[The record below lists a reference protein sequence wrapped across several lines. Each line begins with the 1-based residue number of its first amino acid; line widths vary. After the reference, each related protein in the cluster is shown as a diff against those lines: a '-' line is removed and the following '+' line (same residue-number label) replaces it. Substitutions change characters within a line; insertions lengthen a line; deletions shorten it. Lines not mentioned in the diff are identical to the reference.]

1 MANIDEKIT
10 NENVQVYRF
19 KFTLD
24 IMNMLHEFAQIHKYD
39 DKETYKEAWEN
50 WTKENEKIIQE
61 EETRITNLGWSG
73 DIKNKMYKSA
83 KYYFRN
89 KTNEKKEPKKRK
101 KYTRVTIDLRM
112 SIDRHIN
119 SSIKDDTYKPSDGLN
134 NFYEQ
139 FREIINDE
147 YESLSKLGISKKD
160 VDDKIKKTYKNRY
173 FQIIKKIKK

>member
-1 MANIDEKIT
+1 MENNGEIVKK
-10 NENVQVYRF
+10 ENVQVYRF

-61 EETRITNLGWSG
+61 EENRITTLGWSG

-89 KTNEKKEPKKRK
+89 KTKEEKEPKKRK

-112 SIDRHIN
+112 AIDRHIY
-119 SSIKDDTYKPSDGLN
+119 SSIKEETYKPSDGLN
-134 NFYEQ
+134 NFYDQ
-139 FREIINDE
+139 FSDTINDE
-147 YESLSKLGISKKD
+147 YESLSKIGFTKNI
-160 VDDKIKKTYKNRY
+160 VDEKIKKTYKNRY
-173 FQIIKKIKK
+173 FQLTKKIKK

>member
-1 MANIDEKIT
+1 MANYDETVKK
-10 NENVQVYRF
+10 EDVQVYRF
-19 KFTLD
+19 KFTPK

-39 DKETYKEAWEN
+39 DKQTYKDAWDV

-61 EETRITNLGWSG
+61 EETRLTTLGWNG

-83 KYYFRN
+83 KYYFKN

-119 SSIKDDTYKPSDGLN
+119 SSIK
-134 NFYEQ
+134 E
-139 FREIINDE
+139 
-147 YESLSKLGISKKD
+147 
-160 VDDKIKKTYKNRY
+160 
-173 FQIIKKIKK
+173 